1 MPCRLKPAPGATISE
16 TVPVHSAPGRP
27 WSTARPSP
35 GLAAG
40 LARPSMRDRDHHRS
54 RNPYQPAQRAG
65 SALAE
70 DGAWLPERR
79 CPLCQQPAGPVLR
92 RDSRCLR
99 CHSPLA
105 ALPGPGQQGQDGLG
119 RRGAV
124 RRDQG
129 HVATAHVGWPPVVQP
144 VRWRDLSLTG
154 LSLYLARPLPLGTRL
169 RVVDPALEAVAEVVG
184 CRAQGRVHVVH
195 AQLLTALLLQST
207 GVFMS
212 TLA

>member
-1 MPCRLKPAPGATISE
+1 MPMSERCRNAYPLAIPTCPVAP
-16 TVPVHSAPGRP
+16 VPVIG
-27 WSTARPSP
+27 
-35 GLAAG
+35 G
-40 LARPSMRDRDHHRS
+40 
-54 RNPYQPAQRAG
+54 QP
-65 SALAE
+65 
-70 DGAWLPERR
+70 LPDRR
-79 CPLCQQPAGPVLR
+79 CPLCQFPVAPAPR
-92 RDSRCLR
+92 PDSRCPR

-105 ALPGPGQQGQDGLG
+105 ALPGPGHHDPDTLG

-129 HVATAHVGWPPVVQP
+129 HVAMVHVGWPPVAQP

-154 LSLYLARPLPLGTRL
+154 LSLYVAQPLPPGTRL
-169 RVVDPALEAVAEVVG
+169 RLVDPALEAVAEVIR
-184 CRAQGRVHVVH
+184 CRPQGRVQVVH

>member
-1 MPCRLKPAPGATISE
+1 MSDCR
-16 TVPVHSAPGRP
+16 H
-27 WSTARPSP
+27 
-35 GLAAG
+35 
-40 LARPSMRDRDHHRS
+40 
-54 RNPYQPAQRAG
+54 NPYQLSAPAG
-65 SALAE
+65 PLLVV
-70 DGAWLPERR
+70 DGQLLPDRR
-79 CPLCQQPAGPVLR
+79 CPLCQYPVTGGPR
-92 RDSRCLR
+92 PDSRCPR

-105 ALPGPGQQGQDGLG
+105 GLPGPGQHGHEALG

-129 HVATAHVGWPPVVQP
+129 HVAMVHIGWPSAAQP

-154 LSLYLARPLPLGTRL
+154 LSLYTVQALPAGTRL
-169 RVVDPALEAVAEVVG
+169 RLVDPALEAVVEVVG

-212 TLA
+212 TQA

>member
-1 MPCRLKPAPGATISE
+1 MSDLRHP
-16 TVPVHSAPGRP
+16 
-27 WSTARPSP
+27 
-35 GLAAG
+35 
-40 LARPSMRDRDHHRS
+40 
-54 RNPYQPAQRAG
+54 NPYRLPALVNRAPTVAG
-65 SALAE
+65 ELVA
-70 DGAWLPERR
+70 ERR
-79 CPLCQQPAGPVLR
+79 CPLCQHPAGPVLR
-92 RDSRCLR
+92 SDSRCGR

-105 ALPGPGQQGQDGLG
+105 ALPGPGQHGHEGLG

-124 RRDQG
+124 RRDQA
-129 HVATAHVGWPPVVQP
+129 HVAMMNVGWPSQAQP

-154 LSLYLARPLPLGTRL
+154 LSLYVAQPLPIGTRL
-169 RVVDPALEAVAEVVG
+169 RLVDNALEAVAEVLR